1 MKISTGKTGEI
12 PRGKSSMHVRRHI
25 QGRRKAQQ
33 KVRKVRIS
41 GRRILSTLR
50 ILGKVAGI
58 SVIASAIL
66 FIGESVYH
74 SEIFQVQNI
83 AIYGCK
89 EVDPAMLERIVR
101 DNARGNILDVELDRL
116 KEKLEEVKWIRQ
128 VEIRRVLPSGLVI
141 LVRERIPSVIL
152 EIEGHL
158 MIADEEGVLLDK
170 YTPQYGKL
178 DVPVFRGVVGKDP
191 AAYSSYQALN
201 STNIRRALD
210 ILSEIESAA
219 PQYARKISEVDIADP
234 DNLKIMLVDD
244 ATEIYLGKEDYV
256 KRFCALMTSSQYQ
269 EYKRKNV
276 DIATVDLRFK
286 GIIYCFNRPVAGSPG
301 KGNNE

>member
-1 MKISTGKTGEI
+1 M
-12 PRGKSSMHVRRHI
+12 PVRRNAPA
-25 QGRRKAQQ
+25 RRKAQQ

-58 SVIASAIL
+58 SIIATVVLCIGVSA
-66 FIGESVYH
+66 YH
-74 SEIFQVQNI
+74 SEKFQVQDI

-89 EVDPAMLERIVR
+89 EVDPAVLERIVR
-101 DNARGNILDVELDRL
+101 DNSRGNILDVELDRL
-116 KEKLEEVKWIRQ
+116 KEKLEDVRWIRQ

-141 LVRERIPSVIL
+141 YVHERIPSVIL
-152 EIEGHL
+152 EIKGQL
-158 MIADEEGVLLDK
+158 MIADEDGILLDR

-191 AAYSSYQALN
+191 AAYSSYQELN

-210 ILSEIESAA
+210 VLSEIESAA
-219 PQYARKISEVDIADP
+219 PQYACKISEVDIADP

-256 KRFCALMTSSQYQ
+256 KRFCGLMTSSWYQ

-276 DIATVDLRFK
+276 DIARVDLRFK
-286 GIIYCFNRPVAGSPG
+286 GRIYCFNRPVAAPPG
-301 KGNNE
+301 KGNND